1 MALGPYASFIVTSY
15 ALVAAVVLILI
26 VWIAHRLSPPEGAPA
41 RTRGQRRRSGAP
53 AAARRISDERA
64 RHIGRTPAGRRWL
77 VALPLIGFIALAG
90 LFLLRLHGGD
100 PSKIPS
106 ALIGRPAPQTALPA
120 LEGLVNNG
128 APVPGLDP
136 AAFKGKVS
144 VVNVWASWCV
154 PCHDEAPLLTALAKD
169 KRLQI
174 VGINYKDSPDNAR
187 RFLGRYGNPFGM
199 VGVDGNGR
207 ASIEWGVYG
216 VPETFVVGREG
227 TILYKMV
234 GPVTPANIDS
244 VLKAEIEKALK
255 RGRTPS
261 FRGARSAS
269 PESIL
274 RVSWIPGL
282 RKTHPGMTG
291 K

>member
-1 MALGPYASFIVTSY
+1 MSEPATSG
-15 ALVAAVVLILI
+15 
-26 VWIAHRLSPPEGAPA
+26 SPG
-41 RTRGQRRRSGAP
+41 
-53 AAARRISDERA
+53 
-64 RHIGRTPAGRRWL
+64 GRRWL
-77 VALPLIGFIALAG
+77 VALPLIGFVALAG
-90 LFLLRLHGGD
+90 LFLARLHGGD

-128 APVPGLDP
+128 AAVPGLDP
-136 AAFKGKVS
+136 GAFKGKVS

-154 PCHDEAPLLTALAKD
+154 SCHDEAPLLTTLAKD
-169 KRLQI
+169 KRLQV

-187 RFLGRYGNPFGM
+187 RFLGRYGNPFSI

-227 TILYKMV
+227 TIVYKMV
-234 GPVTPANIDS
+234 GPVTPENIDS

-255 RGRTPS
+255 
-261 FRGARSAS
+261 
-269 PESIL
+269 
-274 RVSWIPGL
+274 
-282 RKTHPGMTG
+282 TG
-291 K
+291 S